1 MTDTDTTL
9 AGEVAA
15 AVRILRDI
23 SETLRSIDT
32 SPICHDPHDYGQ
44 PLNPREATQQ
54 PRGDTFTPDPPT
66 REGDT
71 VDAPQKPAHEFQVG
85 DRVRILP
92 PGTAADGFEGSA
104 SEHVGEIATVVD
116 PAGSDGDLWVW
127 GIGWY
132 SWVSAA
138 LAEPVDEEPAPVE
151 WPIGPGLYWARG
163 VDAGDPVEGFAIL
176 DDEAPRRVLAFVR
189 DHSICEDEA
198 DDRLDEAVPLTAVP
212 TRLVDHL
219 RGVIAV
225 EAPDRE
231 IKIAGETIV
240 RWLDDHEDGAR

>member
-1 MTDTDTTL
+1 L
-9 AGEVAA
+9 
-15 AVRILRDI
+15 
-23 SETLRSIDT
+23 
-32 SPICHDPHDYGQ
+32 
-44 PLNPREATQQ
+44 
-54 PRGDTFTPDPPT
+54 PDPDGDIQV
-66 REGDT
+66 EGDDWT
-71 VDAPQKPAHEFQVG
+71 
-85 DRVRILP
+85 
-92 PGTAADGFEGSA
+92 GF
-104 SEHVGEIATVVD
+104 
-116 PAGSDGDLWVW
+116 
-127 GIGWY
+127 
-132 SWVSAA
+132 VSAA
-138 LAEPVDEEPAPVE
+138 LVEPVDEEPAPVE